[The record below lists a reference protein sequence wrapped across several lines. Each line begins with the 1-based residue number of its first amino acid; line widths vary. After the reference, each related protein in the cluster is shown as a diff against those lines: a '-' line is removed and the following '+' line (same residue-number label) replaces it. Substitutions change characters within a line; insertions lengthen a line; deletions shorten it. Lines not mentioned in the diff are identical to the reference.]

1 MPIDLSKTG
10 LADKYQAAGVSL
22 HKAGLDNE
30 RASVYLVLDYSGSM
44 ARFYANGSVQHLA
57 EQVLALSGR
66 LDDDDK
72 VPVILFDSKVRPAVE
87 VSVHKYK
94 GAVDKLVKKAGGMGS
109 TNYAAAMHEVI
120 KLHAGKTNPAFV
132 VFQTDGSPDWDAQ
145 LASEQIICDSARLPI
160 FWQFIGFGSDEFEFL
175 RRLDTLSVP
184 GRREVDNAGFFP
196 AGATP
201 AGWNDEDL
209 YDNLLSEYPSWLQAY
224 ARYAGTGAH
233 R

>member
-10 LADKYQAAGVSL
+10 LADKYAAAGVSL
-22 HKAGLDNE
+22 RKAGLAAA

-44 ARFYANGSVQHLA
+44 ARYYRDGSVQHFA

-72 VPVILFDSKVRPAVE
+72 VPVILFDDHVRKPVE
-87 VSVHKYK
+87 VSVHRYA
-94 GAVDKLVKKAGGMGS
+94 GAVDKLVKKAGNMGT
-109 TNYAAAMHEVI
+109 TNYAAPMHEVI

-132 VFQTDGSPDWDAQ
+132 VFQTDGSPDWNAR

-160 FWQFIGFGSDEFEFL
+160 FWQFVGFGDDEFEFL

-184 GRREVDNAGFFP
+184 SRRSVDNAGFFP
-196 AGATP
+196 AGPRPQAVP
-201 AGWNDEDL
+201 DEDL
-209 YDNLLSEYPSWLQAY
+209 YDNLMGEYPSWLQAY
-224 ARYAGTGAH
+224 GQYAGTGAH